1 MKKSGI
7 TKTQMDEIIPNENSL
22 RESQKKIG
30 SILIRNFGVRRSMK
44 EIDNNYVRYCLY
56 DDVRISLEKLL
67 VCNRKMI
74 ELTEGLTFKD
84 LMEQAFKVEEG
95 IKKSCIK
102 RINTQPIKK
111 GIPKERHPNFFC

>member
-1 MKKSGI
+1 MKI
-7 TKTQMDEIIPNENSL
+7 TKKQMDEIIPYENSL

-30 SILIRNFGVRRSMK
+30 SILIRNYGVRRSMK

-74 ELTEGLTFKD
+74 ELSEGLTMKD
-84 LMEQAFKVEEG
+84 LREQAFKGGED
-95 IKKSCIK
+95 KKK
-102 RINTQPIKK
+102 
-111 GIPKERHPNFFC
+111 